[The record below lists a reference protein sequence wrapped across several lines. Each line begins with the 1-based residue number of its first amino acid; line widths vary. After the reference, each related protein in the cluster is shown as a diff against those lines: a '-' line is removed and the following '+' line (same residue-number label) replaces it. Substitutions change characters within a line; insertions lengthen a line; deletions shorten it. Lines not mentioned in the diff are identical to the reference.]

1 MVSRLYISPVFVC
14 AGGVPGVRGVP
25 KRQAIPSAVH
35 FPQEEPQEKDHG
47 ENIMYCTHLCRTY
60 TVDSPLGSKNR
71 NALHGALSLRY
82 PFNMSKQAIK

>member
-47 ENIMYCTHLCRTY
+47 ESTMYCT
-60 TVDSPLGSKNR
+60 P
-71 NALHGALSLRY
+71 SL
-82 PFNMSKQAIK
+82 